1 MAVCSGNSGTPDPT
15 DPDRGVSVVDHPASR
30 HRQWQDRCCSGRV
43 DLCWEAYGELVVAA
57 VAVESAGGGTGAAE
71 QLAADH
77 GALHS
82 HVSCMLHVYRKK
94 RVLSR
99 LRIPKERDGA

>member
-1 MAVCSGNSGTPDPT
+1 M
-15 DPDRGVSVVDHPASR
+15 
-30 HRQWQDRCCSGRV
+30 
-43 DLCWEAYGELVVAA
+43 DLCWAAYGELVVAA

-77 GALHS
+77 GALHG
-82 HVSCMLHVYRKK
+82 HVSCMLYVHRKK